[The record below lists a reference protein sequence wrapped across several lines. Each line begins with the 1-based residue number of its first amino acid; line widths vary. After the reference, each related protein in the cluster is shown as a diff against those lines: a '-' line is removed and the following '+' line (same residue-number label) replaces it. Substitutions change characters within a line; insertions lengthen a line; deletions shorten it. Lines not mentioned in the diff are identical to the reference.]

1 MAPAYCVRRLP
12 RPAALI
18 HSVWVGPFDH
28 FLLTRFSAVLAPGA
42 APASEEWLRYRLA
55 FFVDAAHPSVAGQ
68 RGAVPFQWLVL
79 FDDRC
84 PDTFRADVDAPRR
97 SAATPP
103 AAAQT
108 TAPAATA
115 TPPATEAPA
124 EAPAEAEVAVAPLIA
139 SIGVLDPQGDGEENP
154 DLTPRALDGDPT
166 TYWRS
171 RSYVNPA
178 YGMKEGIGLDIVL
191 AERATVSEIELTLLG
206 TGGRVQV
213 KTDAADPVNG
223 AVLAEADM
231 GPTTIITLPE
241 PVATDRVVLWFTAL
255 PVADS
260 DGKNRVELAEVTVR

>member
-1 MAPAYCVRRLP
+1 VADVSLKKVDSFVSKHDIHVPGELEDEEN
-12 RPAALI
+12 AALPF
-18 HSVWVGPFDH
+18 SERRVDPGPFVLA
-28 FLLTRFSAVLAPGA
+28 FILILTAVATVLAILNLLT
-42 APASEEWLRYRLA
+42 
-55 FFVDAAHPSVAGQ
+55 
-68 RGAVPFQWLVL
+68 
-79 FDDRC
+79 
-84 PDTFRADVDAPRR
+84 VDAPRR